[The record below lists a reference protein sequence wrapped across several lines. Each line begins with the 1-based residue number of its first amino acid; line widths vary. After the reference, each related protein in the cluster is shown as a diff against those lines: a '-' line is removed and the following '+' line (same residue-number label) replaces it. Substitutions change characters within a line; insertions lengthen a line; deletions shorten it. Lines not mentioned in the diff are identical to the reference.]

1 MTYEQAWIAVGLI
14 GQFMFTGR
22 FVVQWLSSE
31 RNKKVTIPTAFW
43 ILSIGGSLLLLTY
56 AIHQRDLVFTIGQS
70 SGLFIYLR
78 NLQLSLRE
86 ARAKSNLTQPQLEDA
101 QPSDATP
108 ALAMQQKA
116 A

>member
-1 MTYEQAWIAVGLI
+1 
-14 GQFMFTGR
+14 MFTGR

-43 ILSIGGSLLLLTY
+43 MLSIGGSLLLLTY

-86 ARAKSNLTQPQLEDA
+86 AREKSNPSQPQVDDAKS
-101 QPSDATP
+101 SDAAP

>member
-43 ILSIGGSLLLLTY
+43 MLSIGGSLLLLTY

-86 ARAKSNLTQPQLEDA
+86 AREKSNPSQPQVEEA
-101 QPSDATP
+101 QASDATP

>member
-1 MTYEQAWIAVGLI
+1 
-14 GQFMFTGR
+14 MFTGR

-43 ILSIGGSLLLLTY
+43 MLSIGGSLLLLTY

-86 ARAKSNLTQPQLEDA
+86 AREKSNPSQPQLEDA
-101 QPSDATP
+101 HTSDATP

>member
-1 MTYEQAWIAVGLI
+1 
-14 GQFMFTGR
+14 MFTGR

-86 ARAKSNLTQPQLEDA
+86 VREKSNPSQPQQEDTKS
-101 QPSDATP
+101 SDSAP

>member
-1 MTYEQAWIAVGLI
+1 M

-31 RNKKVTIPTAFW
+31 RNKRVTIPVAFW
-43 ILSIGGSLLLLTY
+43 LLSISGSLLLLAY
-56 AIHQRDLVFTIGQS
+56 AIHRRDLVFTIGQS

-78 NLQLSLRE
+78 NLQLAKRE
-86 ARAKSNLTQPQLEDA
+86 RGDKRRITQEA
-101 QPSDATP
+101 NATEANATAVDEAVHAAP
-108 ALAMQQKA
+108 HVQQKA

>member
-86 ARAKSNLTQPQLEDA
+86 AREKSSSSQPQLEDA
-101 QPSDATP
+101 QSSDVTP

>member
-1 MTYEQAWIAVGLI
+1 
-14 GQFMFTGR
+14 MFTGR

-43 ILSIGGSLLLLTY
+43 MLSIGGSLLLLTY

-78 NLQLSLRE
+78 NLQLSFRE
-86 ARAKSNLTQPQLEDA
+86 AREKSNPSQPQLEDS
-101 QPSDATP
+101 QSSSDATP